1 MDAAA
6 IKKYKSKDNWYDML
20 KTAGCTAKQL
30 SPEIQEMSKKKDI
43 EVLLDVAMA
52 YSQLSNIRWERDS
65 RGRKTKNSNALE
77 ANDCFLRAVEIY
89 AKILELDKR
98 NVMAYQSKAYDFYKY
113 VIDHFTGKNKPAL
126 KNMKDVNIV
135 ECFDK
140 MNATYDMLFAI
151 DRPLAPVSEIKAK
164 YRRGKAWGE
173 VVLNPTNPIGQKIRD
188 HIQKSRTSM
197 MIHAVKD
204 LQRAIAIYESLEKKV
219 DKDAAYNLYIKSLY
233 TLGVLYTNNVYDNS
247 LKKIQINNKN
257 TSIFLEFI
265 NNPETV
271 DLTQYRPA
279 QHLENLTKAHD
290 CFQTILNSYNIE
302 RCTKIDMK
310 QLAWEKEVRYP
321 ISPHYIFYRF
331 GTLYAKWFLVHA
343 IPQKTRYTQ
352 LDKAYIGVY
361 FFFLANEYCLWRK
374 KMRLP
379 LAKYDYILKEMNK
392 LLKAAAIDFY
402 RDEHIKNMLSNFDT
416 VLTKIE
422 LP

>member
-279 QHLENLTKAHD
+279 QHLENLTNHFKLLQHR
-290 CFQTILNSYNIE
+290 TIYQNRYETISMGKRSEISNLPALYFLS
-302 RCTKIDMK
+302 
-310 QLAWEKEVRYP
+310 VRYLICQMVP
-321 ISPHYIFYRF
+321 GTCHSAENALYPVGQSLHRRIFLLF
-331 GTLYAKWFLVHA
+331 G
-343 IPQKTRYTQ
+343 Q
-352 LDKAYIGVY
+352 
-361 FFFLANEYCLWRK
+361 
-374 KMRLP
+374 
-379 LAKYDYILKEMNK
+379 
-392 LLKAAAIDFY
+392 
-402 RDEHIKNMLSNFDT
+402 
-416 VLTKIE
+416 
-422 LP
+422 